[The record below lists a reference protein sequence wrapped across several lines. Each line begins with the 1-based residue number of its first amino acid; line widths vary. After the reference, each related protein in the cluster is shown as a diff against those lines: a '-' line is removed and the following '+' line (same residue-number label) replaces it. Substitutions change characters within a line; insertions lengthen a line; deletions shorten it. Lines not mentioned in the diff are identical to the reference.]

1 MGRSKYPSIVRMP
14 EAEEPYPTILE
25 FLSQRFPKIDK
36 AIWQERILEGK
47 VLDENQNPI
56 SLAFEYVPLEKL
68 YYFREVKDEV
78 KIPFKEKILFETDT
92 LLVVD
97 KPHFLPVTP
106 AGEFV
111 NECLLNRLKEQTGNN
126 EITPMH
132 RIDRATAG
140 VIVLLKQKQYRAPY
154 FDLFMNGQVDK
165 SYKAVSK
172 ILSGE
177 LPEQDEWLVENR
189 LEPGEPWFRMQVVSG
204 VVNAKSRIK
213 LTKALNNKAFFDLK
227 PLTGKQHQLRIHLSS
242 LGFQILNDRYYPDL
256 EDKRPDDYDKPL
268 QLLAKSISFRDPLSD
283 ELLFFETEQTLLEE
297 TLVAP

>member
-14 EAEEPYPTILE
+14 KADKPYPSILE
-25 FLSQRFPKIDK
+25 FLSKRFPKIESK
-36 AIWQERILEGK
+36 VWHERILEGN

-56 SLAFEYVPLEKL
+56 SLDFEYVPLERL
-68 YYFREVKDEV
+68 YYFREVKDET
-78 KIPFKEKILFETDT
+78 KIPFREKILFETDT

-111 NECLLNRLKEQTGNN
+111 TECLLNRLKEQTGND

-140 VIVLLKQKQYRAPY
+140 VIVLLKQKKYRAPY

-165 SYKAVSK
+165 TYEAVCN
-172 ILSGE
+172 LPNRE
-177 LPEQDEWLVENR
+177 LPEQDVWSIENR
-189 LEPGEPWFRMQVVSG
+189 LEPGQPWFRMQVVPG
-204 VVNAKSRIK
+204 VVNAKTIVRLKKVMDKI
-213 LTKALNNKAFFDLK
+213 AFFDLK
-227 PLTGKQHQLRIHLSS
+227 PLTGKQHQLRIHLSG
-242 LGFQILNDRYYPDL
+242 LGFQIMNDRYYPDL

-268 QLLAKSISFRDPLSD
+268 QLLAKRISFRDPLTD
-283 ELLFFETEQTLLEE
+283 ELLSFETELDLLYKI
-297 TLVAP
+297 

>member
-1 MGRSKYPSIVRMP
+1 MGLSKYPSIVRMP
-14 EAEEPYPTILE
+14 EAEKPYPTILE
-25 FLSQRFPKIDK
+25 FLTQRFPKIDK

-56 SLAFEYVPLEKL
+56 TLDFEYVPLERL

-92 LLVVD
+92 LLIVD

-111 NECLLNRLKEQTGNN
+111 TECLLNRLKEQMGND
-126 EITPMH
+126 ELTPMH
-132 RIDRATAG
+132 RIDRGTAG

-165 SYKAVSK
+165 RYRAVCR

-177 LPEQDEWLVENR
+177 LPKGDKWLVENR
-189 LEPGEPWFRMQVVSG
+189 LEPGQPWFRMQVAKG
-204 VVNAKSRIK
+204 AVNARSQIK
-213 LTKALNNKAFFDLK
+213 LTKVIDNKAFFDLK
-227 PLTGKQHQLRIHLSS
+227 PLTGKQHQLRIHLSG
-242 LGFQILNDRYYPDL
+242 LGFQILNDRYYPNL
-256 EDKRPDDYDKPL
+256 EDKRPDEYDKPL
-268 QLLAKSISFRDPLSD
+268 QLLAKSISFTDPLNN
-283 ELLFFETEQTLLEE
+283 ELLSFESEQTLVEE
-297 TLVAP
+297 TSSPE

>member
-14 EAEEPYPTILE
+14 KAEKPYPTILE
-25 FLSQRFPKIDK
+25 FLTQRFPKIDR
-36 AIWQERILEGK
+36 AIWRERILEGK
-47 VLDENQNPI
+47 VLDEHQNPI
-56 SLAFEYVPLEKL
+56 SLDFEYAPLKRL
-68 YYFREVKDEV
+68 FYFREVKDEV
-78 KIPFKEKILFETDT
+78 KIPFQEKIIAETET

-111 NECLLNRLKEQTGNN
+111 TECLLNRLKETTGND

-140 VIVLLKQKQYRAPY
+140 VVVLLKQKRYRAPY

-165 SYKAVSK
+165 CYKAVCSFADK
-172 ILSGE
+172 E
-177 LPEQDEWLVENR
+177 LLEQDEWVVENR
-189 LEPGEPWFRMQVVSG
+189 LEQGEPWFRMQIVPG
-204 VVNAKSRIK
+204 TVNAKSHIK
-213 LTKALNNKAFFDLK
+213 LVKVADDKAFFDLK

-242 LGFQILNDRYYPDL
+242 LGFQILYDRYYPIL

-268 QLLAKSISFRDPLSD
+268 QLLAKSISFIDPLTNENVSFQTQQK
-283 ELLFFETEQTLLEE
+283 LLWL
-297 TLVAP
+297 